1 MSDVRL
7 MSQSLHFHR
16 VGFSR
21 PLDKICLTKSY
32 SLIPTFMW
40 FGLFFLN
47 VCCVLVKKSKL
58 HIHSFQWFVTL
69 RSWRKLN
76 TSRIDRIQSAFH
88 CYIQD
93 SPQIITINYFPST
106 IETYYYSEVMRNL
119 MLSPWLA
126 DDLLVCRRRQRTRHV
141 PAHTSLLVSTIC
153 EELSSEP

>member
-1 MSDVRL
+1 MFNKILFIDSDFYV
-7 MSQSLHFHR
+7 
-16 VGFSR
+16 V
-21 PLDKICLTKSY
+21 
-32 SLIPTFMW
+32 W
-40 FGLFFLN
+40 VVFFLN
-47 VCCVLVKKSKL
+47 VCCVWCRLKKKSKL